1 VLSTRAHAIAH
12 VDTRYTN
19 GIAVRWADNQLAS
32 AGSTR

>member
-1 VLSTRAHAIAH
+1 

-19 GIAVRWADNQLAS
+19 GVAVRWADNQLAS